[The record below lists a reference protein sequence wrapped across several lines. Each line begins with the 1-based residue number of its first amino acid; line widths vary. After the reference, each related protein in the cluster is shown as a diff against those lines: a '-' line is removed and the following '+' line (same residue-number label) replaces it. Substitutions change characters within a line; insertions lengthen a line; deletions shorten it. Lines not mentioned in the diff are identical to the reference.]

1 MTAMA
6 STTIVFGI
14 LLTLLGLVGYFLT
27 GTSSLT
33 ALIPA
38 LFGLLLL
45 VLGFLA
51 RSESMRKHAM
61 HAAAAVALVG
71 CVGAL
76 IPLLRTPS
84 GRASG
89 DGGLLPGRD
98 GGADGAC
105 SSSLCV
111 RSFIAAAASASVR
124 LKADIYAGRRP
135 VAGPAASRSSAT
147 D

>member
-6 STTIVFGI
+6 STTILFGI

-27 GTSSLT
+27 GASSPT

-76 IPLLRTPS
+76 VPLLRTPS
-84 GRASG
+84 GVRPAMAVFSQVTMAV
-89 DGGLLPGRD
+89 LTALFVV
-98 GGADGAC
+98 
-105 SSSLCV
+105 LCV
-111 RSFIAAAASASVR
+111 RSFRAA
-124 LKADIYAGRRP
+124 RR
-135 VAGPAASRSSAT
+135 ARRT
-147 D
+147 